1 MKKHTNTTIEIPLP
15 TSQFTRATKK
25 NPNEIN
31 GKEISLREIEIEN
44 VREEFA
50 LAHQGRKETLNELKD
65 SPNDQELLE
74 NLDYYQE
81 EIIYYAGVLD
91 GLTIKGDS

>member
-1 MKKHTNTTIEIPLP
+1 MAEIDDI
-15 TSQFTRATKK
+15 R
-25 NPNEIN
+25 NM
-31 GKEISLREIEIEN
+31 
-44 VREEFA
+44 
-50 LAHQGRKETLNELKD
+50 
-65 SPNDQELLE
+65 NDQELLE

>member
-1 MKKHTNTTIEIPLP
+1 MP
-15 TSQFTRATKK
+15 TSQFARATKK
-25 NPNEIN
+25 NPNEIY
-31 GKEISLREIEIEN
+31 GKETSLREIEIEK

-50 LAHQGRKETLNELKD
+50 LAYQGKKETLQELKD

>member
-1 MKKHTNTTIEIPLP
+1 M
-15 TSQFTRATKK
+15 
-25 NPNEIN
+25 
-31 GKEISLREIEIEN
+31 
-44 VREEFA
+44 REEFA